1 MRTLYITLTI
11 FAALFAL
18 LSEELILP
26 TNYILDTPETT
37 YTLSLVSVSFTFCC
51 LFLALR
57 LFKFKKVKKDLERAE
72 TEQEFAAY
80 RKWNAIRIAL
90 AFTPVFIN
98 LFIYYGVN
106 YDSSAMYC
114 LLISIIGTL
123 FCWPSQKP

>member
-98 LFIYYGVN
+98 LFIYYSVN

>member
-37 YTLSLVSVSFTFCC
+37 YALSLVSVSFTFCC

-57 LFKFKKVKKDLERAE
+57 LFKLKKVKKDLERAE

>member
-1 MRTLYITLTI
+1 MRTLYITLTM

>member
-26 TNYILDTPETT
+26 TNYILGTPETT
-37 YTLSLVSVSFTFCC
+37 YALSLVSVSFTFCC